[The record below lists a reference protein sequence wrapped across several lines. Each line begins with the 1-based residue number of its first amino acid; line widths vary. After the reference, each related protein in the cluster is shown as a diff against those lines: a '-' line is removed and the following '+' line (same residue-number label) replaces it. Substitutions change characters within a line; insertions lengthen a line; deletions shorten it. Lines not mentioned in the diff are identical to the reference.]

1 MNNQHKTIDHCFA
14 LCAAMAFFFSFV
26 FCACSNDENIAEGG
40 GEDDVVFVDDNDDST
55 PTIDEMKVKSYLR
68 TYVVAGNYRHS
79 GKALVKRL
87 QDVAEVMDASV
98 QTFIVD
104 NNSVATLTDLDYRNM
119 ALLVARGGNLVICQ
133 PTKAVLKTM
142 AVKLKDTALSMYQN
156 QELTFNDVGFR
167 AFHRLLLMFKEN
179 KDFSPAMTD
188 NIDSNDILFDL
199 LALRG
204 DMKHA
209 VTDVTEQEKEN
220 ANNPPT
226 DYLYGKLADETAEWL
241 DRRDDN
247 KERMAKGRLLM
258 AQQANGPQE
267 IYDNISTTDQF
278 EYAMV
283 TRTGH
288 KRAIMK
294 LQYNVWAVN
303 DTKGYD
309 YYLLQQEIVCTN
321 DQFNFAYD
329 DKKKWT
335 SYKVRDAVIESL
347 TYAKNPSKTIYAH
360 WPYLKDLSTNVK
372 FSDGSASIKDIS
384 PTQIDKGSTTYTQ
397 TTHMSLSVAF
407 LNPEIK
413 GGLDMT
419 NSVTRTIPDISTDF
433 KLGKDA
439 ISPQWSYAITQ
450 QPKIIKKFGSDI
462 WQHDVAKP
470 SYHSTFI
477 VGHSWIWKVKHN
489 DKTFSFDTHVT
500 LNMEALWYDNIF
512 CKSGYHIFPNHIDVT
527 YQLTPPSRYE
537 QVWLM
542 VMKERNDDDYN
553 YMKEYVRNFESKF
566 SLNTVKND
574 DRYEIGRRMDSIAKD
589 LSTHKDIFLERNI
602 KPFQLRFIPN
612 DKTDAIRVY
621 DVNFSASP
629 AVKINKDAK

>member
-1 MNNQHKTIDHCFA
+1 
-14 LCAAMAFFFSFV
+14 
-26 FCACSNDENIAEGG
+26 
-40 GEDDVVFVDDNDDST
+40 
-55 PTIDEMKVKSYLR
+55 
-68 TYVVAGNYRHS
+68 
-79 GKALVKRL
+79 
-87 QDVAEVMDASV
+87 
-98 QTFIVD
+98 
-104 NNSVATLTDLDYRNM
+104 
-119 ALLVARGGNLVICQ
+119 
-133 PTKAVLKTM
+133 
-142 AVKLKDTALSMYQN
+142 
-156 QELTFNDVGFR
+156 
-167 AFHRLLLMFKEN
+167 
-179 KDFSPAMTD
+179 MTD

-204 DMKHA
+204 DLKHA

-220 ANNPPT
+220 ANNPLT

-335 SYKVRDAVIESL
+335 SWGVREAVIESL
-347 TYAKNPSKTIYAH
+347 TYAKNPSENIYAH
-360 WPYLKDLSTNVK
+360 WPYLKNLSTNVK

-433 KLGKDA
+433 TLGKDA

-450 QPKIIKKFGSDI
+450 QPKIIKKIGSDI

-500 LNMEALWYDNIF
+500 LNMEALWYDNVF

-589 LSTHKDIFLERNI
+589 LSTHKDIFLERKIN
-602 KPFQLRFIPN
+602 PFQLRFIPN